1 MLSDSSKK
9 YPWSMPPPQLS
20 PVVFVPFSTYG
31 FGGRGGGL
39 RPDPPLGGR
48 WGGAFFSG
56 VPQLLGGFGG
66 AGSTSSVSVPRMGMG
81 GGEPSLSAGN
91 TLSGTS
97 FMLTEMGR
105 SPVDIEVAHQLCSA
119 TSWRTKCIPTYH
131 IAGNFRG
138 RKLL

>member
-1 MLSDSSKK
+1 MIVRVESREISWEHASILALIS
-9 YPWSMPPPQLS
+9 YLCAI
-20 PVVFVPFSTYG
+20 STYG
-31 FGGRGGGL
+31 LGGRGGGL

-48 WGGAFFSG
+48 WGGTFFSG

-97 FMLTEMGR
+97 FTLTEMGR
-105 SPVDIEVAHQLCSA
+105 SPACEYRCGMSSLIC
-119 TSWRTKCIPTYH
+119 Y
-131 IAGNFRG
+131 
-138 RKLL
+138 KLEN